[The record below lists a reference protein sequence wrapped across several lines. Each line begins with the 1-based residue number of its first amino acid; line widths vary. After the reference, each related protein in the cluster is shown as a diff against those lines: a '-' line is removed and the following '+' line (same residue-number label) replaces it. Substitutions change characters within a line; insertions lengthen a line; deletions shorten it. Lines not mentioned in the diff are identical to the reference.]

1 MIGSMTASDEP
12 GYGEPISAET
22 VLHVRFSTTKFT
34 DGYDQSEVDDLLDRV
49 IATLRA
55 REAGEPGELGELGAE
70 QVAGTTFSRTRFRE
84 GYAMDEVDDF
94 LDRIATALA
103 GGAPRTSAT
112 PPVAHDRVV
121 ADAPDP
127 GATPGLIPPRRGWR
141 RLFGG

>member
-1 MIGSMTASDEP
+1 MTVSDGPGS
-12 GYGEPISAET
+12 GEPISAET
-22 VLHVRFSTTKFT
+22 VLHVRFITTKFT
-34 DGYDQSEVDDLLDRV
+34 EGYDQSEVDDFLDRV

-55 REAGEPGELGELGAE
+55 REAGEPGELGAE
-70 QVAGTTFSRTRFRE
+70 EVAGTTFSRTRFRE

-121 ADAPDP
+121 ADVPDP